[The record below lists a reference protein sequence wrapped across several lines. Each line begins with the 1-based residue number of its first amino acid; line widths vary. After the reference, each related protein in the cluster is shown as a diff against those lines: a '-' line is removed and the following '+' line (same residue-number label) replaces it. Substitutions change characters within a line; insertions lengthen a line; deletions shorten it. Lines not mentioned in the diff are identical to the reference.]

1 MAACTFF
8 GHRDCPDSVK
18 HKLLAAIENLIAEKH
33 VTSFYVGNHG
43 NFDRL
48 AASLL
53 RDLAAL
59 HPDIKYYVV
68 LAYLPTK
75 AYSESYESIFPE
87 GIEDVPKRFAI
98 DFRNRWMIDKSDYV
112 ITYVTRSFGG
122 AAKSK
127 NYAEKHGKHMI
138 EVSSPTSKNL

>member
-1 MAACTFF
+1 MPTCTFF
-8 GHRDCPDSVK
+8 GHRDCPDSVEPE
-18 HKLLAAIENLIAEKH
+18 LLAAIENLITEKN
-33 VTSFYVGNHG
+33 VRTFYVGNHG

-48 AASLL
+48 TASLL
-53 RDLAAL
+53 RGLAVL

-87 GIEDVPKRFAI
+87 GIEEVPKRFAI
-98 DFRNRWMIDKSDYV
+98 DFRNRWMIEKSDYV

-127 NYAEKHGKHMI
+127 NYAEKHGKHII
-138 EVSSPTSKNL
+138 EISPIAVNTI

>member
-1 MAACTFF
+1 MSACTFF

-18 HKLLAAIENLIAEKH
+18 LKLLSVIENLITEKN
-33 VTSFYVGNHG
+33 VRTFYVGNHG

-48 AASLL
+48 ATSLL

-87 GIEDVPKRFAI
+87 GIEEVPKRFAI
-98 DFRNRWMIDKSDYV
+98 DFRNRWMIEKSDYV
-112 ITYVTRSFGG
+112 ITSVNRSFGG
-122 AAKSK
+122 AAKAKS
-127 NYAEKHGKHMI
+127 YAEKHGKHMI
-138 EVSSPTSKNL
+138 EIPSSTSENL

>member
-8 GHRDCPDSVK
+8 GHRDCPDFIK
-18 HKLLAAIENLIAEKH
+18 PKLLAAIENLITEKH
-33 VTSFYVGNHG
+33 VTTFYVGNHG

-48 AASLL
+48 VASQL
-53 RDLAAL
+53 RDLATL

-75 AYSESYESIFPE
+75 AYNESYESIFPE

-98 DFRNRWMIDKSDYV
+98 DFCNRWMIDKSDYV

-138 EVSSPTSKNL
+138 EISSPTSENL

>member
-8 GHRDCPDSVK
+8 GHRDCSDSIK
-18 HKLLAAIENLIAEKH
+18 PKLLAAIENLITEKH
-33 VTSFYVGNHG
+33 VTTFYVGNHG
-43 NFDRL
+43 DFDRL

-53 RDLAAL
+53 RDLAVL
-59 HPDIKYYVV
+59 CPDIKCYVV

-75 AYSESYESIFPE
+75 AYNESYESIFPE

-98 DFRNRWMIDKSDYV
+98 NFRNRWMIEKSDYV

-122 AAKSK
+122 AAKAMS
-127 NYAEKHGKHMI
+127 YAEKHRKHVI
-138 EVSSPTSKNL
+138 DISTTSKNL

>member
-18 HKLLAAIENLIAEKH
+18 PELLAAIENLITEKH
-33 VTSFYVGNHG
+33 VKTFYVGNHG

-48 AASLL
+48 AVSLL
-53 RDLAAL
+53 RDLAIL
-59 HPDIKYYVV
+59 HPEIKYYVV

-87 GIEDVPKRFAI
+87 GIEEVPKCFAI
-98 DFRNRWMIDKSDYV
+98 DFRNRWMIEKSDYV

-122 AAKSK
+122 AAKARS
-127 NYAEKHGKHMI
+127 YAEKHRKHVI
-138 EVSSPTSKNL
+138 DISTTSKNL

>member
-8 GHRDCPDSVK
+8 GHRDCPDFVK

-33 VTSFYVGNHG
+33 VTTFYVGNHG

-48 AASLL
+48 VTSLL
-53 RDLAAL
+53 RDLAVL

-98 DFRNRWMIDKSDYV
+98 DFRNRWMIEKSDYV
-112 ITYVTRSFGG
+112 ITYVNRSFGG
-122 AAKSK
+122 AAKAKGYAKKQGK
-127 NYAEKHGKHMI
+127 NVI
-138 EVSSPTSKNL
+138 EI

>member
-1 MAACTFF
+1 MSACTFF

-18 HKLLAAIENLIAEKH
+18 HELLAAIENLIAEKH
-33 VTSFYVGNHG
+33 VTTFYVGNHG

-48 AASLL
+48 TASLL
-53 RDLAAL
+53 RDLSAR
-59 HPDIKYYVV
+59 HTDVKYYVV
-68 LAYLPTK
+68 LAYLPQRAHSSTDITL
-75 AYSESYESIFPE
+75 YPE
-87 GIEDVPKRFAI
+87 GIEIIPKRYAI
-98 DFRNRWMIDKSDYV
+98 DFRNRWMIEKSDYV

-138 EVSSPTSKNL
+138 EISSPTSENL

>member
-18 HKLLAAIENLIAEKH
+18 PELLAAIENLITEKH
-33 VTSFYVGNHG
+33 VKTFYVGNHG

-53 RDLAAL
+53 RDLAIL
-59 HPDIKYYVV
+59 RPDIKCYVV

-75 AYSESYESIFPE
+75 AYNDSYESIFPE

-98 DFRNRWMIDKSDYV
+98 DFRNHWMIEKSDYV
-112 ITYVTRSFGG
+112 ITHVNRNFGG
-122 AAKSK
+122 AAKAK
-127 NYAEKHGKHMI
+127 NYAEKHGRVVI
-138 EVSSPTSKNL
+138 NI